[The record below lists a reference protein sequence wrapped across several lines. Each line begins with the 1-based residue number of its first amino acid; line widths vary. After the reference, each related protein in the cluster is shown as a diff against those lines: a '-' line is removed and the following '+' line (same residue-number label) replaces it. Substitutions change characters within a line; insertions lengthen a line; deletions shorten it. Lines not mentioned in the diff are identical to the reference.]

1 LCGGCRRCTEAE
13 PAAVLGRTTTVT
25 LETPARPSAAS
36 PSVAASLGPSAPP
49 TPQLP
54 SGPPIAG
61 GPQYFVGPQRFRMPV
76 QQMMML
82 HPGGPACP
90 MDPRELSMM

>member
-1 LCGGCRRCTEAE
+1 
-13 PAAVLGRTTTVT
+13 VLGRTTTVT